1 MIDYISQN
9 LWLFWTVITFLCLIM
24 ELSSGDFYVTCFA
37 IGAIVSIL
45 AAWMGLPFWLERL
58 STCSSDTEMRCVRPV
73 RGTVCV
79 VPHDVI
85 IIKATMAPIAI
96 LLILFIISL
105 F

>member
-45 AAWMGLPFWLERL
+45 VAWMGLALLVADCGMGGLLRAEYL
-58 STCSSDTEMRCVRPV
+58 AYSS
-73 RGTVCV
+73 
-79 VPHDVI
+79 
-85 IIKATMAPIAI
+85 APAAYYQAWCR
-96 LLILFIISL
+96 
-105 F
+105 